1 MSLHNNIRD
10 LIHFYI
16 RTNYNKYLE
25 ENNIKNID
33 EDKIAGVVNNLY
45 TDRKE
50 HLQIFIKSSLKQILK
65 DEYPGDQT
73 IQNLLLNILQDDD
86 LCKNRIIVEIKLHQ
100 QKINKG
106 VNNYSNLI
114 RK

>member
-1 MSLHNNIRD
+1 MSLQNNIRD

-25 ENNIKNID
+25 DNNIKSID
-33 EDKIAGVVNNLY
+33 EDKIEEVVNSLY

-50 HLQIFIKSSLKQILK
+50 HLQVFIKSSLKQILK
-65 DEYPGDQT
+65 EEYPGDQT
-73 IQNLLLNILQDDD
+73 VQNLLLNILQDDD

>member
-1 MSLHNNIRD
+1 MSLQNNIRD

-25 ENNIKNID
+25 DNNIKSID
-33 EDKIAGVVNNLY
+33 EDKIEGVVNNLY

-50 HLQIFIKSSLKQILK
+50 HLQVFIKSSLKQILK
-65 DEYPGDQT
+65 EEYPGDQT
-73 IQNLLLNILQDDD
+73 VQNLLLNILQDDE
-86 LCKNRIIVEIKLHQ
+86 LCKNRIIVEIKLYQ